1 MKQFAYFDHAAT
13 TPMHPLVL
21 EKYYDVLKT
30 EFGNSGSIHH
40 FGRTA
45 YGLLE
50 EARNTLA
57 QMIHAKANEIVFTSG
72 GTESDNTAI
81 IQSAKSR
88 QKLGKHII
96 TTNIEHPAVM
106 EPMKYLEEE
115 GFEVTYLQADETGMV
130 YLDQLIEALREDT
143 ILVSMMYGNNEIG
156 TLLPIK
162 EIGTYLKKEH
172 PEIIFHTDAVQA
184 FGLEDINVDEEGI
197 DLLSASAHKLNGP
210 KGVGLLY
217 IRTGVNLPSLMKG
230 GEQELK
236 RRAGTVNVPGIV
248 AFQTAAEVMLE
259 ERTAKNLANEQ
270 LRERTIEGLKNAGVK
285 IKVNGHPTARLSHI
299 LSLQLLNVPSGRLL
313 TLADLAGVAIATG
326 SACTAG
332 NPEPSHVLEAIYGK
346 DHAAVTN
353 TIRISFGLNN
363 QEAEID
369 QLVAL
374 LAKVANNYQAD

>member
-285 IKVNGHPTARLSHI
+285 IKVNGHQTARLSHI

-369 QLVAL
+369 QLVATL
-374 LAKVANNYQAD
+374 TKVANDYQAD